1 MVEKIKAYYAEGRI
15 EDRIDLYIFLNDSSI
30 NGDNMYVK
38 NFDPHY
44 LVDKHVRDV
53 IPFLGLDK
61 RIKIFGHVMNPKG
74 KEFYFFDY

>member
-1 MVEKIKAYYAEGRI
+1 
-15 EDRIDLYIFLNDSSI
+15 
-30 NGDNMYVK
+30 MYVK